1 MQKFLSS
8 LRVGWLLGLR
18 QIQHSN
24 IWVTILIIVIMVLT
38 FLSNILIS
46 GILVGLIEGGNQAN
60 RSQYTGD
67 VFITELPDESYIE
80 NTSEI
85 LTTLDRIDSVKNY
98 TTRYVAGATIE
109 ANYKTRR
116 NFNTLPNTVGTQLA
130 GIDPVAEDIVT
141 GLSDSLIEG
150 EYLDASQSGYILLG
164 STLLERH
171 SAFSDQFEPLKD
183 VYPGDRVKLSVSGS
197 VQNSFESPDALAG
210 ASTNGS
216 RIDEFIVKGIVD
228 SKVGEVSIRAFM
240 TEFDFRRLS
249 GRTSLLASEIAIN
262 VEPGTSDQE
271 FKDVL
276 VKNGFDRYAKIRTAE
291 EAIPKFLDDI
301 KQTFNIL
308 GFLIGIIVSAVG
320 AITIF
325 IIIYINAV
333 VHRKQIGILKGIGI
347 RRNAIIYSYVI
358 QAVVYAVAGVGI
370 ALLLTY
376 FVFVPAV
383 AQNPIDFP
391 FSDGIIA
398 ADAGLVTGR
407 IIIVAIT
414 SLIAGFLPA
423 WLIAKRNT
431 LDSILGR

>member
-1 MQKFLSS
+1 MQKFISS
-8 LRVGWLLGLR
+8 LRVGWLLGVR

-24 IWVTILIIVIMVLT
+24 IWVTVLIIVIMVLT

-85 LTTLDRIDSVKNY
+85 LTTLDRLEDVESY
-98 TTRYVAGATIE
+98 TARYVAGATIE

-116 NFNTLPNTVGTQLA
+116 NFNTLPNSVGSQLA
-130 GIDPVAEDIVT
+130 GINPITEDTVT
-141 GLSDSLIEG
+141 GLSSSVIEG
-150 EYLDASQSGYILLG
+150 SYLDETQSGYILIG
-164 STLLERH
+164 STLLERY
-171 SAFSDQFEPLKD
+171 SAFSDQFEPLREI
-183 VYPGDRVKLSVSGS
+183 YPGDRVKLSVSGA
-197 VQNSFESPDALAG
+197 VQNSFESPDALG
-210 ASTNGS
+210 GLSTTGS
-216 RIDEFIVKGIVD
+216 RVDEFIVKGIVD
-228 SKVGEVSIRAFM
+228 SKVSEVSIRAFM
-240 TEFDFRRLS
+240 TESDFRRLT
-249 GRTSLLASEIAIN
+249 GKTNLLASEIAIN
-262 VEPGTSDQE
+262 VVDSKTDEE
-271 FKDVL
+271 FKSVL
-276 VKNGFDRYAKIRTAE
+276 LKNGFERYAKIRTAT

-301 KQTFNIL
+301 RQTFNIL

-358 QAVVYAVAGVGI
+358 QAVVYAVVGVGI
-370 ALLLTY
+370 ALLLVY
-376 FVFVPAV
+376 FVFVPLV

-398 ADAGLVTGR
+398 ADAELVTGR
-407 IIIVAIT
+407 IIIVAVT